1 MGLET
6 SLHDNQAIMIML
18 GVLHIAL
25 SILVMI
31 FAIIVTGYDTSQM
44 SEEQVANLERA
55 AVENTITG
63 KNTEKQS
70 TRLPYKR
77 CEDC

>member
-55 AVENTITG
+55 AIENTITG

>member
-6 SLHDNQAIMIML
+6 SLHDKQATMIML

-55 AVENTITG
+55 AVENTITV